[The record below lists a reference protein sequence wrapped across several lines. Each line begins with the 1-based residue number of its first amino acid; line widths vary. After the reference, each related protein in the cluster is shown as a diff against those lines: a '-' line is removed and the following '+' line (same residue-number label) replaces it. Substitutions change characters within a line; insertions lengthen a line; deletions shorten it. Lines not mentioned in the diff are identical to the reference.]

1 MAVARRRVLVIED
14 DPKAADI
21 VRLYLE
27 RDGHDVMISH
37 DGAQGLELARDM
49 APDLVVLDLLLPGL
63 SGLDVCR
70 ALSDESDVP
79 IIMLT
84 ALGTEGDK
92 LRCLDLG
99 ADDYVTKPFSPRE
112 LAARVRAVLRRT
124 GEAPALRGPQEMELG
139 EIKIDFDKRQVRVGR
154 SDVHLTPTEFRIFT
168 ALAREPGRVFSRS
181 QLVDRAMGYDFDG
194 MERTVDVHVLNLRRK
209 IEEDYNRPEYIK
221 TVYGIG
227 YKFGG

>member
-1 MAVARRRVLVIED
+1 MAAARRRVLVIED

-63 SGLDVCR
+63 SGLEVCR
-70 ALSDESDVP
+70 SLREESDVP

-124 GEAPALRGPQEMELG
+124 GDAPALRGPQEVELG
-139 EIKIDFDKRQVRVGR
+139 EIKIDFAKYRVRVGR
-154 SDVHLTPTEFRIFT
+154 SDVHLTPTEFRIFA
-168 ALAREPGRVFSRS
+168 ALTREPGRVFSRS

-209 IEEDYNRPEYIK
+209 IEEDHNRPEYIK